1 MGYCLKP
8 PVGSLEA
15 SSEQPAYIDSQ
26 AFAAS
31 IAPSKLQPISS
42 QGQLATSRVDT

>member
-31 IAPSKLQPISS
+31 IAAANKQPGTACH
-42 QGQLATSRVDT
+42 Q